1 MRNQFQQWYGRI
13 ISQQLA
19 DGICEEVDLRLSR
32 MKPISA
38 MWAIKMAKYFTSHP
52 GIIVKGF
59 SAAGIL
65 DVLL

>member
-1 MRNQFQQWYGRI
+1 MVYGRI

-19 DGICEEVDLRLSR
+19 DEICEEIDSRLSR

-38 MWAIKMAKYFTSHP
+38 MWAIKMAEYFTSHP
-52 GIIVKGF
+52 GIIVNGF